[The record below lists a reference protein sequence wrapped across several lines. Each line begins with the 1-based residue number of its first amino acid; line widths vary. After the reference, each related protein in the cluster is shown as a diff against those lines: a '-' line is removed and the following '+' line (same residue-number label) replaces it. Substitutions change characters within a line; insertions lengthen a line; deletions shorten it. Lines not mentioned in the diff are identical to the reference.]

1 MSTSPEDTLLPLLGG
16 VVEKAPGEW
25 VALCPCHDDHSPS
38 LSITRTD
45 RGGLLLYCFVCKDKE
60 IDRAICQ
67 KLGIKLSAIC
77 PPRDPMPT
85 TLTKP
90 SPRGVPALY
99 EGKSLVKTYEY
110 HNADGSPNKLVARY
124 ESVGDSGDGKRKK
137 TFLQYRPDGSG
148 GWVAGVKGLPEV
160 PYRLPELLASSVDEI
175 VFVVEGEKCA
185 EALVGLG
192 LVATTNAGGGGK
204 WPKEFAEH
212 FYDRDVVVLPDNDK
226 TGADHAYKVVR
237 SLRPDCRLINT
248 VTLPGLGESED
259 VFDWI
264 ARGGTRAELLRIVAE
279 NTNLR
284 PQIPDHDEAGPVA
297 TAEAAA
303 SSRAWGELVPFDQLD
318 LPEFPAQVL
327 PDILRGWVRCVS
339 VSTQTPLDLAALLGL
354 ATCSASIAKRVEVQ
368 VTPDWREPVNL
379 YVAIE
384 LPPGNRK
391 SSVHAEAL
399 APLRKIE
406 RDETLAAAPVVA
418 KAQSERRRMQARLAK
433 LEKIAAEKG
442 DAAAEA
448 EADQIAE
455 QLALTPEVVPPRRI
469 TDESTPEELARILAA
484 QGGRIASMSAE
495 GGVFDMLTMYGDTP
509 NLNTLLM
516 AHAGDDLRIDRVSR
530 PSVHVERPAL
540 TCAYAVQPQVIEALA
555 ANKVFR
561 GRGLCG
567 RFAFSSPK
575 SWLGYRDV
583 NPPAV
588 PDGVRQ
594 AYWAIVQQLA
604 QIEGEHMLTLSPE
617 AAEDRLAW
625 QSIVE
630 TMLREGGE
638 LESIQDWGGKL
649 VGLTIRLAGV
659 MHAIEHGPVGAITQ
673 RTFQGAVE
681 IGRYLIPHARHVL
694 RRLAADDAG
703 QAASDAEYVLR
714 WIVRHER
721 QAFSKRDL
729 YQQTKNRFR
738 KVEALGPVLA
748 ELIGRNFI
756 RPVDVQAGGRG
767 RPSEQYET
775 NPAVFETPGKHPH
788 SPQKSLGLRSG
799 GVSGDFGDG
808 SRETQNTNPVR
819 SGGGL

>member
-1 MSTSPEDTLLPLLGG
+1 MSPEDTLLPLLSG

-25 VALCPCHDDHSPS
+25 MALCPCHDDHSPS
-38 LSITRTD
+38 LSIKRTD
-45 RGGLLLYCFVCKDKE
+45 RGGLVLYCHVCKDE
-60 IDRAICQ
+60 RIDRRVCDAV
-67 KLGIKLSAIC
+67 GIKLADIC
-77 PPRDPMPT
+77 PPSGRPAAVT
-85 TLTKP
+85 TKP
-90 SPRGVPALY
+90 VTDPVSTRGVAPMA
-99 EGKSLVKTYEY
+99 EGGKLVETYIY
-110 HNADGSPNKLVARY
+110 RNADGSLNRLVARY
-124 ESVGDSGDGKRKK
+124 ESGVGDAREK
-137 TFLQYRPDGSG
+137 TFRQYRPDGNG
-148 GWVAGVKGLPEV
+148 GWVAGVKGVPEV
-160 PYRLPELLASSVDEI
+160 PYRLPQLLASSPDDI
-175 VFVVEGEKCA
+175 VFIVEGEKCA

-192 LVATTNAGGGGK
+192 LVATCNAGGAGK
-204 WPKEFAEH
+204 WPKEFREH

-226 TGADHAYKVVR
+226 PGADHAYKVVR
-237 SLRPDCRLINT
+237 SLECRLINV
-248 VTLPGLGESED
+248 VTLPGLGERED
-259 VFDWI
+259 CADWI
-264 ARGGTRAELLRIVAE
+264 ARGGTRDELLRIVAE

-284 PQIPDHDEAGPVA
+284 PQIPDHDEPSPVA

-318 LPEFPAQVL
+318 LPEFPAEVL
-327 PDILRGWVRCVS
+327 PGILRGWVRCVS

-379 YVAIE
+379 YVAVE

-391 SSVHAEAL
+391 SAVFSEATG
-399 APLRKIE
+399 PLRALE
-406 RDETLAAAPVVA
+406 RDEANAAAPVIAV
-418 KAQSERRRMQARLAK
+418 AQSERRRMQSRLNT
-433 LEKIAAEKG
+433 LERKVDPGAAVEAAEL
-442 DAAAEA
+442 AER
-448 EADQIAE
+448 
-455 QLALTPEVVPPRRI
+455 LALTPEVVLPRRI
-469 TDESTPEELARILAA
+469 VDEATPEFVGKVLAD

-495 GGVFDMLTMYGDTP
+495 GGVFDVIAGMYSKSGAP
-509 NLNTLLM
+509 NLNVFLQG
-516 AHAGDDLRIDRVSR
+516 HAGDDLVIDRLSR
-530 PSVHVERPAL
+530 PSVRVQRPAL
-540 TCAYAVQPQVIEALA
+540 TCGYAVQPQVIEALA
-555 ANKVFR
+555 NNKVFR

-567 RFAFSSPK
+567 RFAFSSPR
-575 SWLGYRDV
+575 SWLGSRDV

-604 QIEGEHMLTLSPE
+604 QIEGEHVLTLSPE

-630 TMLREGGE
+630 TMLAEGGD
-638 LESIQDWGGKL
+638 LEAVQDWGGKL
-649 VGLTIRLAGV
+649 VGLTVRLAGV
-659 MHAIEHGPVGAITQ
+659 MHCIEHDGPLGQITQ
-673 RTFQGAVE
+673 QTFHGAVE
-681 IGRYLIPHARHVL
+681 IARYLIPHARHVL

-721 QAFSKRDL
+721 QTFSKRDL

-738 KVEALGPVLA
+738 KVEALAPVLA
-748 ELIGRNFI
+748 ELIGRHFI

-775 NPAVFETPGKHPH
+775 NPAVFETPEKHPH